1 MITQDSIKTVYN
13 VKIEFTCI
21 NNYKSK
27 LCFKN
32 QQFID
37 MMNARYISDF
47 CKIQEL
53 HQLIIATS
61 LNALNDEVIAHQ
73 LSPIESFTI
82 TYKDEEGYNHIIER

>member
-1 MITQDSIKTVYN
+1 MITQESIKTVYN

-27 LCFKN
+27 LCYRN

-37 MMNARYISDF
+37 MMNARFIGEW
-47 CKIQEL
+47 CKYKEL
-53 HQLIIATS
+53 HQLIIATC
-61 LNALNDEVIAHQ
+61 LNALEDEVISHQ
-73 LSPIESFTI
+73 LSPVESFTI